1 MVHYLTEEEIV
12 EIAYMVLKISDELD
26 QFEYRRPDYIKFTL
40 DFAENFPPDKLYEIA
55 LAYCISIIVHHP
67 FRNGNHRTSMISA
80 EHFLLK
86 NGFESSTTDEKDIEL
101 YKKRIE
107 LEKKNDYTLIRMFF
121 NSVKD
126 TMEISNLMHSEYGL
140 LIDNWLKENYK
151 KKDD

>member
-1 MVHYLTEEEIV
+1 MVHFLTEEEII
-12 EIAYMVLKISDELD
+12 EIAYMVLKISNELD

-40 DFAENFPPDKLYEIA
+40 IFAENFIPDKLYEMA

-67 FRNGNHRTSMISA
+67 FRNGNHRISMISA

-86 NGFESSTTDEKDIEL
+86 NGFEPFTTDEKDIEL
-101 YKKRIE
+101 YRKRIE
-107 LEKKNDYTLIRMFF
+107 LEKKDDFTLTRMFF

-126 TMEISNLMHSEYGL
+126 PIKISNLMHSEYGL